1 MARKE
6 GRKQGHNKAS
16 RLNNKQKEKLK
27 ESYRREHDRQSR
39 ALETD
44 NLAPSN
50 TSGVPAASERGLKNG
65 RHAFPQL
72 RNFYKLKPIKGET
85 LHDQFMSA
93 MSTHQKHLWCNYKD
107 KLVRNSL
114 RGTRM
119 LLQRADKFV
128 LETDLV
134 RKIGN
139 ASYHATDEKIFDV
152 FNNAIPPFDNMWIE
166 TERNSK
172 LFTDDGDGAYE
183 QVGWHIQRGGSFRMP
198 GVTAMALAP
207 DNVIIITKY
216 IKFAKAHANPD
227 DLFRDADI
235 EYKMNKLP
243 QDGGGAYYICDLSI
257 AIGEG
262 SVPEKMQPHDWN
274 VLADKLRHR
283 GNPTACLGEQWMETI
298 QNAQPHIKRNL
309 SSRLSR
315 VCSYAYD
322 LGHNLAR
329 FSNGYHE
336 GTNGIVTTM
345 ATIPGKTIVNVY
357 DTTLQHYEDDIRI
370 LAWALSDFNYNWI
383 FKEPA
388 PKAKRRN
395 RSESFRQAT
404 IETRTIEIE
413 LPKPRG
419 KEMHEQQYGDGT
431 PRKWHKV
438 RGHWRVYKKTGH
450 RVWIESHERGSKKR
464 ARFIK
469 ITS

>member
-1 MARKE
+1 M
-6 GRKQGHNKAS
+6 
-16 RLNNKQKEKLK
+16 
-27 ESYRREHDRQSR
+27 
-39 ALETD
+39 
-44 NLAPSN
+44 
-50 TSGVPAASERGLKNG
+50 V
-65 RHAFPQL
+65 
-72 RNFYKLKPIKGET
+72 
-85 LHDQFMSA
+85 
-93 MSTHQKHLWCNYKD
+93 
-107 KLVRNSL
+107 
-114 RGTRM
+114 
-119 LLQRADKFV
+119 LQRADKFV

-134 RKIGN
+134 RKIGR

-166 TERNSK
+166 TERNCE
-172 LFTDDGDGAYE
+172 LFADDWYE
-183 QVGWHIQRGGSFRMP
+183 QVGWHIQRGGSFLMP

-227 DLFRDADI
+227 DLFKDADI
-235 EYKMNKLP
+235 KYKMNKLP
-243 QDGGGAYYICDLSI
+243 HDGGGAYYICDLSI

-262 SVPEKMQPHDWN
+262 AVPEKIQPQDWN

-298 QNAQPHIKRNL
+298 ENAQPHIKRNL
-309 SSRLSR
+309 SSRLGR
-315 VCSYAYD
+315 VYSYGYD
-322 LGHNLAR
+322 LGHNLTR
-329 FSNGYHE
+329 FSNAYGNSR
-336 GTNGIVTTM
+336 NGIVTN
-345 ATIPGKTIVNVY
+345 AASIPQKTIVDVY
-357 DTTLQHYEDDIRI
+357 DASLFHYEDDIRI

-419 KEMHEQQYGDGT
+419 KEMREQQYGDGA

-450 RVWIESHERGSKKR
+450 RVWIESHERGSKKLGEVHKDYKLK
-464 ARFIK
+464 AAE
-469 ITS
+469 